1 MYRGLAKLI
10 GMEAPT
16 LKGDIKEEIEFLKER
31 YNDYDFFFLHVKK
44 IDSYGEDGNFKGKVS
59 KIEEF
64 DKALPEILSLTPD
77 VLMITGDHS
86 TPALLKGH
94 SWHPVPVLLKSPYVL
109 GRTCRVFSERECIK
123 GELGI
128 FPTVNLIPL
137 ALANA
142 GRLKKFGA

>member
-1 MYRGLAKLI
+1 MYRGLARLI
-10 GMEAPT
+10 GMDAPA
-16 LKGDIKEEIEFLKER
+16 LQGDVQDEIDFLKKN
-31 YNDYDFFFLHVKK
+31 YHDYDFFFLHVKK

-64 DKALPEILSLTPD
+64 DTFLPDILSLKPD
-77 VLMITGDHS
+77 VIIITGDHS
-86 TPALLKGH
+86 TPAVLKSH

-109 GRTCRVFSERECIK
+109 GQTCQMFTERECIK

-128 FPTVNLIPL
+128 FPTVNLMPL